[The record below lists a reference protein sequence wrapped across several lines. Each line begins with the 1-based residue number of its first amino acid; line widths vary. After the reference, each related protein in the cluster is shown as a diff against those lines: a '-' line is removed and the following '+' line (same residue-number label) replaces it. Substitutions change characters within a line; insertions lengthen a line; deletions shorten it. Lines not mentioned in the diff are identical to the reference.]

1 MMKRMEKGE
10 IDRALGIV
18 RRTGRMEWGGKKAKQ
33 AVERGN
39 VDLVIIAENSPA
51 AAREELEYYA
61 KLSGVSLV
69 EYPGTSWDLGEACG
83 RPHMVSALIIR
94 DEGDSRLTERKDE
107 ADEEEG

>member
-1 MMKRMEKGE
+1 MKRMEKGE

-18 RRTGRMEWGGKKAKQ
+18 RRTGRMDWGGRKAKQ

-39 VDLVIIAENSPA
+39 VDLVILAENSPA
-51 AAREELEYYA
+51 AQRTELEYYA
-61 KLSGVSLV
+61 KLSGVPLV

-94 DEGDSRLTERKDE
+94 DAGDSRLPEQLEE
-107 ADEEEG
+107 AAEGES